1 MQYPRHRAAI
11 ENLLNDSP
19 IIRED
24 VIENVR
30 EFLMVGEYGLAFD
43 TMCSWIYEDDL
54 PISASYH
61 DRLRE
66 LADDMDAVEVVEKLH
81 EHIQDERRQR

>member
-1 MQYPRHRAAI
+1 MQYPLYRTAI
-11 ENLLNDSP
+11 ERLLNDSP
-19 IIRED
+19 ITRED
-24 VIENVR
+24 VIKNVR

-54 PISASYH
+54 VISSSYH

-66 LADDMDAVEVVEKLH
+66 LAEDMDAVEVVENLQ
-81 EHIQDERRQR
+81 EHIHDE

>member
-1 MQYPRHRAAI
+1 MTQHPFYRTAI
-11 ENLLNDSP
+11 ERLLNDSP
-19 IIRED
+19 ITRED
-24 VIENVR
+24 AIKNLR

-54 PISASYH
+54 EISSSYH

-66 LADDMDAVEVVEKLH
+66 LADDMDAVEVVENLR
-81 EHIQDERRQR
+81 EHIHDE